1 MIIYKEKVVIYMIS
15 YIKLVKKL
23 RENNISQY
31 KLKQEKIL
39 GSATITKIFRNDGLN
54 GESIDIKVVD
64 KMCKLLNCQP
74 GDILECVEDIEGYSD
89 TSERKYRG

>member
-1 MIIYKEKVVIYMIS
+1 MIS
-15 YIKLVKKL
+15 YERLVKRL

-39 GSATITKIFRNDGLN
+39 GSATITKIFKNDGLN
-54 GESIDIKVVD
+54 GQSIDIKVVD
-64 KMCKLLNCQP
+64 KLCKLLDCQP
-74 GDILECVEDIEGYSD
+74 GYILERVEDIDGYSD

>member
-1 MIIYKEKVVIYMIS
+1 MLSYIKGGDRMIS
-15 YIKLVKKL
+15 YEKLVKKL

-31 KLKQEKIL
+31 RLKQEKIL
-39 GSATITKIFRNDGLN
+39 GSATITKIFKNNGIN

-64 KMCKLLNCQP
+64 KLCKLLDCQP
-74 GDILECVEDIEGYSD
+74 GDILERVDDIEGYSD

>member
-1 MIIYKEKVVIYMIS
+1 MIS
-15 YIKLVKKL
+15 YEKLVKKL
-23 RENNISQY
+23 KENNISQY

-39 GSATITKIFRNDGLN
+39 GSATVTKIFRNDGLN

>member
-1 MIIYKEKVVIYMIS
+1 MIS
-15 YIKLVKKL
+15 YEKLVKKL
-23 RENNISQY
+23 KENNISQY

-39 GSATITKIFRNDGLN
+39 GSATITKIVKNDGIN
-54 GESIDIKVVD
+54 GESIEIKVVD

>member
-1 MIIYKEKVVIYMIS
+1 M
-15 YIKLVKKL
+15 
-23 RENNISQY
+23 
-31 KLKQEKIL
+31 KQEKIL

>member
-15 YIKLVKKL
+15 YEKLVKKL

-39 GSATITKIFRNDGLN
+39 GSATI
-54 GESIDIKVVD
+54 
-64 KMCKLLNCQP
+64 
-74 GDILECVEDIEGYSD
+74 
-89 TSERKYRG
+89 

>member
-1 MIIYKEKVVIYMIS
+1 MIS

-23 RENNISQY
+23 RENNIGQY

>member
-1 MIIYKEKVVIYMIS
+1 MIS
-15 YIKLVKKL
+15 YVKLVKKL
-23 RENNISQY
+23 KENNISQY

-39 GSATITKIFRNDGLN
+39 GSATITKIFKNDGLN

-64 KMCKLLNCQP
+64 KLCKLLNCQP

-89 TSERKYRG
+89 TSERRYRG

>member
-1 MIIYKEKVVIYMIS
+1 MIS
-15 YIKLVKKL
+15 YEKLVKKL
-23 RENNISQY
+23 KENNISQY

-39 GSATITKIFRNDGLN
+39 GSATITKIFKNDGLN

-74 GDILECVEDIEGYSD
+74 GDILECVEDIKGYSD
-89 TSERKYRG
+89 TSERRYRG

>member
-1 MIIYKEKVVIYMIS
+1 MIS

-39 GSATITKIFRNDGLN
+39 GSATVTKIFRNDGLN

>member
-1 MIIYKEKVVIYMIS
+1 MIS

-39 GSATITKIFRNDGLN
+39 GSATITKVFRNDGLN

>member
-1 MIIYKEKVVIYMIS
+1 MIS
-15 YIKLVKKL
+15 YEKLVKKL
-23 RENNISQY
+23 KENNISQY

-39 GSATITKIFRNDGLN
+39 GSATITKIFKNDGIN

>member
-1 MIIYKEKVVIYMIS
+1 MIS

-64 KMCKLLNCQP
+64 KMCKLLNCHP